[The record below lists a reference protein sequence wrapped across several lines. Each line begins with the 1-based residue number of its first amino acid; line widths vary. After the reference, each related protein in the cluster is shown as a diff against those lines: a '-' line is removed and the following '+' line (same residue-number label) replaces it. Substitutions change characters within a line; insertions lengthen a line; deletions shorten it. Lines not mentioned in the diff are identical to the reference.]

1 MKTIK
6 IVTIAFLVLFSLT
19 ITAQKKEKIK
29 GNKEVVEVFKNLD
42 SFTEL
47 EIMDGLEVSLM
58 QTNSEGYRLK
68 ADSNLVDIIR
78 FEVFEGK
85 LTISSNYNITSSKK
99 LEIYITFASLNKITL
114 AQNSKVKAENIIILE
129 DVELLCTDG
138 SKFDLDITAN
148 NLRLQM
154 NGNANGNLK
163 LISNETS
170 MLLNDNAYLK
180 GSLSTDNFYLTL
192 NKRSDMKIKGSSNSL
207 NLTTTETSDID
218 ARKLKTSSAVI
229 NASGSSK
236 IRVFASKELSINA
249 KGKSDIYVYGNPEIK
264 VEGLSD
270 NSQIIKK

>member
-58 QTNSEGYRLK
+58 QTNSEGYRIK
-68 ADSNLVDIIR
+68 ADSNLIDIIR
-78 FEVFEGK
+78 FEVFDGK
-85 LTISSNYNITSSKK
+85 LSISTNYNITSSKK
-99 LEIYITFASLNKITL
+99 LEIYVNFATLKKITL
-114 AQNSKVKAENIIILE
+114 GQNAKVEGQSNFIFE
-129 DVELLCTDG
+129 DAELLCADG
-138 SKFDLDITAN
+138 SKFELDIKSN

-154 NGNANGNLK
+154 SGNANGNLK
-163 LISNETS
+163 LNTNETS
-170 MLLNDNAYLK
+170 MVLNDNAYLK

-207 NLTTTETSDID
+207 NLTTTGSSDID

-229 NASGSSK
+229 NASDSSK
-236 IRVFASKELSINA
+236 IRVFASKDLNITA

-270 NSQIIKK
+270 KSQIIKK